1 MADVAALSSVKDV
14 RLSAKQE
21 ALLHALERK
30 VQLRAQAESNA
41 LIMQQTLRSE
51 SAGESDDVFA
61 AASMKEF
68 LSRHIADSLRRS
80 QESKSDATLAGGC
93 ASVSAGDVTLASF
106 AVQVDACAAEWS
118 EMYSHAHQSFALVE
132 EMEASHAQVASKTQ
146 ALYDSFENI
155 LQQVEALNTRVDVI
169 AAPMPHFTAIDKV
182 AQTLG
187 FGVKFASASSNAS
200 TAMTAVGAANVQ
212 PQTQQQRQQPVQV
225 FQHKRNIDPTTKAF
239 EEALEKI
246 DACVAYLEQHLEYR
260 DSVCYI
266 EAYRTLTAGGI
277 QCLKEYAVNGL
288 DAAKDAVYEALAK
301 ANNGVSVPAS
311 SSSEVDEASA
321 YYVNFQLVAPA
332 LTAVAK
338 QLERLATSS
347 AATSSP
353 TATSANVMALSEVC
367 NAYANQRVQL
377 LSSALSSSF
386 EATSQSTDIVNL
398 QWSCLCDAEFRLF
411 LKLFGKEPRDALFV
425 FRSALND
432 DDQDEDK
439 NQETPFEYEPLLLCE
454 YSPHSFA
461 TIFSQWTRHV
471 CVWSRR
477 MIFQMSGLLYSVVR
491 PQMIQQK
498 DLEVLC
504 EIIQV
509 LKSEIIESIVQPRSA
524 VVGFVEPVM
533 HRMIQDA
540 QERLILCMQKY
551 IRDEIEGFMPTTAD
565 LDYPNKLMNPS
576 VSMYATWYP
585 ALEHTLLCLSKVYH
599 FVNME
604 IFEELAQDAI
614 QICTV
619 SLKMASADL
628 TVAKGALHG
637 TLFLVKHLLTLREQI
652 TPFDIK
658 FSLTNKALDFT
669 SSADAMSHLLSEIST
684 IFSFSMQ
691 DNALVGLFTNAIPQ
705 VQEKTSD
712 VKKELEQELKKSCT
726 SFIDAVL
733 QQVAQP
739 LLTMMKQIAALQA
752 RAVKSNTSLDFRQ
765 CKFASPD
772 EINKTL
778 QSVSAKLQTDLP
790 EILDTIH
797 LYLRNSSTETIL
809 FKPVQ
814 RNLLDAVES
823 LKALLDQT
831 YTAAEREPCEN
842 VFQLVIQQLR
852 AL

>member
-14 RLSAKQE
+14 KLSVKQE

-41 LIMQQTLRSE
+41 LIMQQTLHNER
-51 SAGESDDVFA
+51 ARGDNDVFA

-80 QESKSDATLAGGC
+80 LESKSETTMEGGG
-93 ASVSAGDVTLASF
+93 ADFVAAGDATLASF
-106 AVQVDACAAEWS
+106 AVQVDACAAEWG

-132 EMEASHAQVASKTQ
+132 EMEVSHAQVASKTQ

-187 FGVKFASASSNAS
+187 FGVKFASASSNAN
-200 TAMTAVGAANVQ
+200 TAMTTGGVVHAQ
-212 PQTQQQRQQPVQV
+212 PQAQQQRQQPVQV

-246 DACVAYLEQHLEYR
+246 DACVAYLEQHVRSSSILKFSFVVGLTFYVLCQLEYR

-288 DAAKDAVYEALAK
+288 DTAKDAVYEALAK
-301 ANNGVSVPAS
+301 ANASSSLPAS
-311 SSSEVDEASA
+311 SSIEVGEASA
-321 YYVNFQLVAPA
+321 HYVNFQLVAPA

-347 AATSSP
+347 AAMSNP
-353 TATSANVMALSEVC
+353 TATSANVLALSEVC
-367 NAYANQRVQL
+367 SAYVNQRVQL
-377 LSSALSSSF
+377 LSSALSLSF

-398 QWSCLCDAEFRLF
+398 LRVSCAYLVKVCDAEFRLF

-425 FRSALND
+425 FHNALSD
-432 DDQDEDK
+432 DDQDEDEG
-439 NQETPFEYEPLLLCE
+439 QETPFE
-454 YSPHSFA
+454 
-461 TIFSQWTRHV
+461 
-471 CVWSRR
+471 R
-477 MIFQMSGLLYSVVR
+477 MIFQLSGLLYSVVR

-509 LKSEIIESIVQPRSA
+509 LKSEVIESIVQPRAA

-551 IRDEIEGFMPTTAD
+551 IRDEIEGFTPEAAD

-576 VSMYATWYP
+576 ASMYATWYP

-705 VQEKTSD
+705 IQEKTSD

-733 QQVAQP
+733 QQIAQP

-752 RAVKSNTSLDFRQ
+752 RAVKSNALLDFRQ

-778 QSVSAKLQTDLP
+778 QNVSAKLQTDLP
-790 EILDTIH
+790 EILNTIH

-831 YTAAEREPCEN
+831 YTAAEQEPCEN
-842 VFQLVIQQLR
+842 AFQLVIQQLR